1 MNLLESIKNN
11 LEFLGIKTIDKSI
24 NQIIDELDNE
34 EEYQGLAQETILKI
48 NLYLKGGNYDNN
60 K

>member
-24 NQIIDELDNE
+24 NQIIDELDKE

-48 NLYLKGGNYDNN
+48 NLYLKGGKNN
-60 K
+60 VEQ

>member
-24 NQIIDELDNE
+24 NQIIDELDKE

-48 NLYLKGGNYDNN
+48 NLYLKGVD
-60 K
+60 KK

>member
-24 NQIIDELDNE
+24 NQIIEELDKE

-48 NLYLKGGNYDNN
+48 NLYLKGAKNN
-60 K
+60 VKQ

>member
-24 NQIIDELDNE
+24 NQIIDELDKE

-48 NLYLKGGNYDNN
+48 NLYLKGVDR

>member
-24 NQIIDELDNE
+24 NQIIDELDKE

-48 NLYLKGGNYDNN
+48 NLYLKGGKNENN

>member
-1 MNLLESIKNN
+1 MYLLESIKNN

-24 NQIIDELDNE
+24 NQIIEELDKE

-48 NLYLKGGNYDNN
+48 NLYLKGVD
-60 K
+60 KK